1 MERTFHAATVCFKP
15 VLILAAAVILLVG
28 MYLGASIVAPIL
40 MGCFIAALLS
50 PIYGGLKRRVPSGL
64 ALLLTFVFLILVV
77 LLLVLLVGNSLT
89 TLKSDLASYN
99 EQFSQR
105 QAELQAE
112 AGAISETGA
121 FQQLL
126 SLVDPATLAA
136 VLAYILEMASSLFK
150 SGMLILFITLFV
162 LTEGPQFKVRM
173 VQAFGADHFLPRNAI
188 AMYSTVISYFC
199 LRAIVNAVTASV
211 TGLSLW
217 LLGIPHAGLWAVLL
231 FFLSFVPYI
240 GAFFAMI
247 PPVLLAYAEG
257 GLGLALLV
265 ILLSMVINGLA
276 ENLVSPLVMGKGLS
290 ISPTVVFL
298 SFVFWMFILGGP
310 GAFIAMPL
318 TLGVMLFLGSFEE
331 TRGIAALMAST
342 PKPDRA
348 SLPISPAGSGASGK

>member
-1 MERTFHAATVCFKP
+1 MQLPSVFKP

-40 MGCFIAALLS
+40 MACFIAALLS

-64 ALLLTFVFLILVV
+64 ALLLTIAFLILVV

-112 AGAISETGA
+112 AGAMGETGA

-126 SLVDPATLAA
+126 SVIDPATLTA
-136 VLAYILEMASSLFK
+136 VLGSILSVASSLFTN
-150 SGMLILFITLFV
+150 GMLILFITLFV
-162 LTEGPQFKVRM
+162 LTEAPQIKMRM
-173 VQAFGADHFLPRNAI
+173 VQAFGADHFMPRNAI
-188 AMYSTVISYFC
+188 AMYSTAISYFC

-211 TGLSLW
+211 TGLMLW

-231 FFLSFVPYI
+231 FFLCFVPYI

-247 PPVLLAYAEG
+247 PPVLLAYAQG

-265 ILLSMVINGLA
+265 ILLSIVINGLA
-276 ENLVSPLVMGKGLS
+276 ENIVSPLVMGKGLS

-331 TRGIAALMAST
+331 TRGIAAMMQGT

-348 SLPISPAGSGASGK
+348 SIPISPAGSEVSGK

>member
-1 MERTFHAATVCFKP
+1 MQQPSVFKP

-40 MGCFIAALLS
+40 MGCFIAALLF
-50 PIYGGLKRRVPSGL
+50 PVYGGLKRRVPSGL

-112 AGAISETGA
+112 AEATGQTAI
-121 FQQLL
+121 QQLL
-126 SLVDPATLAA
+126 SLVDPATLTA
-136 VLAYILEMASSLFK
+136 VLGSILSVASSLFK

-162 LTEGPQFKVRM
+162 LTEGPQFKMRM
-173 VQAFGADHFLPRNAI
+173 VQAFGADHFLPRNTI
-188 AMYSTVISYFC
+188 AMYRTVISYFC

-211 TGLSLW
+211 TGLTLW

-231 FFLSFVPYI
+231 FFLCFVPYI

-265 ILLSMVINGLA
+265 ILLSIVINGLA
-276 ENLVSPLVMGKGLS
+276 ENIVAPLVMGKGLS

-331 TRGIAALMAST
+331 TRGMAALMAGT

-348 SLPISPAGSGASGK
+348 SIPISPADSGVSGK